1 MFHWSIMKNKS
12 PQFSKWSATGRT
24 GPDRLADVMTDRLLS
39 AGRALNSHAMVIG
52 NQQISALPR
61 EAWLEEIF
69 EVTPDYLWAK
79 DRQSRYV
86 VANAAMLADTPFATA
101 EEIAGKTDF
110 DIHDK
115 AMAEQFFAREQ
126 QIMASG
132 KSEIGRTERIIDAHG
147 KVKWVLTS
155 KVPVWSETGEV
166 IGVICCGHDITARK
180 LAEDLLKGQSA
191 LMEMITLS
199 KPVETILEEL
209 LRLIEG
215 LLDGVMSSLL
225 LLDETGTHLRK
236 CAAPTLPVAWSDL
249 IDGVK
254 IGPSVGSCGTAAWTG
269 KPVIVED
276 IFTNP
281 LWADYCELAR
291 PFGLRSCWSTPIFSH
306 DGRVLGTFGL
316 YSLQAGAPDDY
327 AKSLIQFAT
336 DIAGIAL
343 DRKYAEDRIRFMALH
358 DTLTG
363 LPNRATLQ
371 KNLQETI
378 DAARIAGEGV
388 MVAYIDVDNF
398 KMVNDSLG
406 HAAGDEALRSVAARL
421 GQSLPCL
428 EAAYRMGGDEF
439 LVVMRDRDPTC
450 TNAWESLLAIHR
462 KLADPILAAGTD
474 FSITCSVGASGFP
487 ATAGDM
493 EALLA
498 QADAAMYRAKAFG
511 RDNCQRYNADMET
524 NVRERLALHEE
535 LRIGIEND
543 QLRLVYQPQI
553 ELASGRIV
561 GLEALVRWQHPRRGL
576 IPPAIFIPV
585 AEESGLISQLGS
597 WVLAEACRQNRLW
610 QDAGL
615 PQVPVSVNVA
625 ARQFREQG
633 FIDVVRDALAAN
645 RLSPASLEVEV
656 TESLIMQDLPH
667 AVATMEEL
675 DALGVRIAIDDFGTG
690 YSSLSALKRFPVSRL
705 KIDQSFVAGLPGDES
720 DAAICSAVISM
731 AQKLNLKVIAEGVE
745 TIAQSAFLR
754 SAGCDQIQGYLI
766 SRPVSPDDIADLHR
780 QRRF

>member
-1 MFHWSIMKNKS
+1 MKNKS
-12 PQFSKWSATGRT
+12 RESLKWKAMGRT

-52 NQQISALPR
+52 DHEISALPR

-86 VANAAMLADTPFATA
+86 VANAAMLADTPFKTA
-101 EEIAGKTDF
+101 DEIAGKTDF

-115 AMAEQFFAREQ
+115 SLAELFFAREQ
-126 QIMASG
+126 AIMESG
-132 KSEIGRTERIIDAHG
+132 EAEIGRTEQIVGTNG
-147 KVKWVLTS
+147 KPKWILTS

-191 LMEMITLS
+191 LLEMITLS

-209 LRLIEG
+209 LHLIER
-215 LLDGVMSSLL
+215 LLDGVMCSLL
-225 LLDETGTHLRK
+225 LLDETGMHLRK
-236 CAAPTLPVAWSDL
+236 CAAPTLPAAWSDL
-249 IDGVK
+249 IDGAR

-269 KPVIVED
+269 KAVIVED
-276 IFTNP
+276 IFTSP
-281 LWADYCELAR
+281 LWKDYCELAR
-291 PFGLRSCWSTPIFSH
+291 PFGFRSCWSTPIFSH
-306 DGRVLGTFGL
+306 DGRVLGTFAL
-316 YSLQAGAPDDY
+316 YSSRAAVPDDY
-327 AKSLIQFAT
+327 ARSLIRFAT

-378 DAARIAGEGV
+378 DAARMSGEGV
-388 MVAYIDVDNF
+388 MVAYVDVDNF

-421 GQSLPCL
+421 SQSLPCL

-439 LVVMRDRDPTC
+439 LVVMRDRDPSC
-450 TNAWESLLAIHR
+450 SNAWESLLAIQR

-487 ATAGDM
+487 ANAGDM

-511 RDNCQRYNADMET
+511 RDNCQRYNSDMET
-524 NVRERLALHEE
+524 NVRERLELHEE

-553 ELASGRIV
+553 ELASGQIV

-597 WVLAEACRQNRLW
+597 WVVGEACRQSRHW

-615 PQVPVSVNVA
+615 PHVPVSVNVA
-625 ARQFREQG
+625 ARQFREHG
-633 FIDVVRDALAAN
+633 FITVVRDALAAN
-645 RLSPASLEVEV
+645 GLGPASLEVEI
-656 TESLIMQDLPH
+656 TESLIMQDLPR
-667 AVATMEEL
+667 AIATMQEL

-720 DAAICSAVISM
+720 DAAICAAVISM
-731 AQKLNLKVIAEGVE
+731 AQKLKLKVIAEGVE
-745 TIAQSAFLR
+745 TPAQAAFLR
-754 SAGCDQIQGYLI
+754 SAGCDEIQGFLL
-766 SRPVSPDDIADLHR
+766 SRPLPPEGIEDLYR